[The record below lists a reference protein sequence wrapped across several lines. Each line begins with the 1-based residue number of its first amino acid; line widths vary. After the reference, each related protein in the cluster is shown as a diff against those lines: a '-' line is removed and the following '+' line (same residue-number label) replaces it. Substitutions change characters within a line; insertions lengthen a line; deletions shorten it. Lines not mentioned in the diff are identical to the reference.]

1 MKLTDITNSL
11 TSLNKD
17 YVSSLSGI
25 ENSGIDNQNSNLEN
39 KNSFSNMLKNSINEV
54 NESQVNGYNAMN
66 DIATGKVENLQE
78 AVKKIEEAELSLKL
92 GLEVKNKALGAYKQ
106 VMSMQI

>member
-1 MKLTDITNSL
+1 MKLSEITNSL
-11 TSLNKD
+11 GSVNK
-17 YVSSLSGI
+17 SSLLDSIGVQTDL
-25 ENSGIDNQNSNLEN
+25 SQNKE
-39 KNSFSNMLKNSINEV
+39 KGQSFSSVLKESIEEV
-54 NESQVNGYNAMN
+54 NQSQVTAYDAMN

-106 VMSMQI
+106 VMAMQI